1 MRVRRFKAVPYCV
14 LARWESVASASLVC
28 ALFSA
33 RISRWFE
40 QLRRLT
46 KGSSELRCTPR
57 SGKTPKQRSIHGAAI
72 GTTPTTT
79 TNSASA
85 HPEECSTQRATA
97 NGDLHRLQPDGG
109 KQLRVPPTRICELRY
124 VLIAWYAILA
134 RSCRLANTEI
144 DPY

>member
-1 MRVRRFKAVPYCV
+1 MRSWMLR
-14 LARWESVASASLVC
+14 LSQEEDSVWITTLIVVMIPIVILKTAIT
-28 ALFSA
+28 

-124 VLIAWYAILA
+124 VLIA
-134 RSCRLANTEI
+134 
-144 DPY
+144 